1 MRAQHSSSDRGP
13 PSAAGTPAPQR
24 DAPSEADLRKFVQRA
39 QQGDVEAFGMI
50 YRHHQADIL
59 RYLFRRIGDH
69 DAAQDLTQQVFLK
82 AWQAIPRYRDRGH
95 PLLAWLYTIARHQVI
110 DHARASKLVGSLDG
124 IEVGEPS
131 RVEEQVLRAEQQRQL
146 RAALERLSE
155 DHREVLIL
163 RFWLDKPAAE
173 VGELMDRSAGAV
185 RVLQLRAIRALRRE
199 LEAQGV
205 TS

>member
-59 RYLFRRIGDH
+59 RYLFRRLGDH

-146 RAALERLSE
+146 R
-155 DHREVLIL
+155 
-163 RFWLDKPAAE
+163 DKPAAE